1 MLMEFLGQSIH
12 SRAAKRASSP
22 SIDTDKSL
30 KDVKPPAESLSF
42 RPSILAIH
50 QGAGVTKKQKHGR
63 KSVLSSKAKQRQERG
78 LDRAEAVMDKNE
90 KKIERSR
97 GRARTVQERSKAWDE
112 LNRKM
117 VAKKA
122 REATL
127 ALEKE
132 NWVDEGNEEE
142 DEEIELDAVVVDGVK
157 DLDVTDAPPV
167 GGATTT
173 ANTETA
179 EEDEEILWSMA

>member
-1 MLMEFLGQSIH
+1 MLIQYLGQSIH

-30 KDVKPPAESLSF
+30 KDVKPPAEPLGF

-63 KSVLSSKAKQRQERG
+63 KSVLSSKAKRRQERG
-78 LDRAEAVMDKNE
+78 LNRAEAVMDKNE
-90 KKIERSR
+90 KKVEKSR
-97 GRARTVQERSKAWDE
+97 GRARSVQERSKAWDE

-122 REATL
+122 REAAL

-132 NWVDEGNEEE
+132 NWVDEANEEE
-142 DEEIELDAVVVDGVK
+142 DEETELDTAVMVGVK

-167 GGATTT
+167 GGTTT
-173 ANTETA
+173 TTSAQTTE
-179 EEDEEILWSMA
+179 EYEEIL

>member
-1 MLMEFLGQSIH
+1 MLIQFLGQSIH

-30 KDVKPPAESLSF
+30 KDVNPPAESLNL

-50 QGAGVTKKQKHGR
+50 QGAGVTKKQKNGR
-63 KSVLSSKAKQRQERG
+63 KSVLSSKAKRRQERG
-78 LDRAEAVMDKNE
+78 MDRAEAVMDKNE
-90 KKIERSR
+90 KKIEKSR
-97 GRARTVQERSKAWDE
+97 GKARTVQERSKAWDE

-122 REATL
+122 REAAL

-132 NWVDEGNEEE
+132 NWVDEVNEE
-142 DEEIELDAVVVDGVK
+142 DEEIQLDAAVVDGVK
-157 DLDVTDAPPV
+157 DLDVTDAPSV
-167 GGATTT
+167 GGATTI
-173 ANTETA
+173 ASA
-179 EEDEEILWSMA
+179 ENADEDEEIL